1 MTHKLMGAGATD
13 TFNTK
18 GERRVLKDR
27 EVAEFKNLLQHL
39 GDLLWCLTKQLLN
52 GRFGIAKPRC
62 SCNDLFRNRSV

>member
-52 GRFGIAKPRC
+52 RRFGIAKPRG
-62 SCNDLFRNRSV
+62 SCNDLLRNRSV